1 VISDGARRKR
11 GDLANQ
17 TDALFERYYFSRS
30 GYLSGTTEFHQLAR
44 TALGTGQEILEIGAG
59 PENQTSLFLSGLG
72 RLQGVDVSD
81 EVLGNRHLQKAAVYD
96 GKVLPFSAEQ
106 FDLCVSDYVL
116 EHIEDATAHF
126 REVAR
131 VLKPGGKYCFRT
143 PNLFHY
149 VALASSLL
157 PHSVHLQLA
166 NRMRGAGADAHDPYP
181 TFYRAN
187 TAGKLRKLCR
197 QAGLSVE
204 ELRMVEKEPSYGRRG
219 AVFFYPMLAYERAV
233 NGIGALRGFRAN
245 IFGVV
250 VK

>member
-1 VISDGARRKR
+1 M
-11 GDLANQ
+11 ANR
-17 TDALFERYYFSRS
+17 TDALFEKHYFSRP
-30 GYLSGTTEFHQLAR
+30 GYLSGTTEFHQLAQA
-44 TALGTGQEILEIGAG
+44 ALGNASPAPDILEIGAG
-59 PENQTSLFLSGLG
+59 PANQTSLFLSRLG

-81 EVLGNRHLQKAAVYD
+81 EVLGNRHLTKALVYD
-96 GKVLPFSAEQ
+96 GKKLPFPDAH
-106 FDLCVSDYVL
+106 FHLCVSDYVL
-116 EHIEDATAHF
+116 EHVEEAAAHF

-131 VLKPGGKYCFRT
+131 VLRPGGKYCFRT

-157 PHSVHLQLA
+157 PHSMHLKLA
-166 NRMRGAGADAHDPYP
+166 NRMRGAGAEAHDPYP

-187 TAGKLRKLCR
+187 TAGTLRRLTQ
-197 QAGLSVE
+197 QAGLRVE

-219 AVFFYPMLAYERAV
+219 AIFFYPMLAYERMV
-233 NGIGALRGFRAN
+233 NGFGALRGFRAN